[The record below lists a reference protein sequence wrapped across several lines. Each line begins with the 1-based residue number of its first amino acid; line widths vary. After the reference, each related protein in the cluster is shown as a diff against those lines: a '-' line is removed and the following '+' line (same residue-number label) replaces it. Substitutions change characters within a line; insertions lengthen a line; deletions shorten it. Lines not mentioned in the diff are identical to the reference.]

1 MIHLKRFGIGAG
13 FLIGVVLWV
22 DFFEWLLPHGGLW
35 AVGILASWLLGLAI
49 EDLRRE
55 GPS

>member
-1 MIHLKRFGIGAG
+1 MRHLKRFGTGA
-13 FLIGVVLWV
+13 FLITGVVLWV
-22 DFFEWLLPHGGLW
+22 DFFEWLMPHGGLV

-55 GPS
+55 GP